1 MVLQYQEPISQVL
14 NFFHKGKNDLECW
27 FLVLI
32 RTKVT
37 PLFGNYLPFQH
48 QDKGSMLTGLALFT
62 RWRSLLTG
70 QRERHFRADT
80 SLMLR
85 WNVNIFLCVTS
96 TIVFPPHSLKFLR
109 TLLPA

>member
-62 RWRSLLTG
+62 RWRYSQVSVNATFGLTRLSCCFG
-70 QRERHFRADT
+70 T
-80 SLMLR
+80 
-85 WNVNIFLCVTS
+85 
-96 TIVFPPHSLKFLR
+96 
-109 TLLPA
+109 